1 MIMNGYEIDTININ
15 TWAQVEQYIDSESSF
30 VSMPPS
36 YFERAIYGG
45 YPKDAFSKGQLAS
58 KSWLLEKLFEQT
70 DQNNN
75 HTVALLG
82 CWVGSIVQPLISSI
96 NIERVYGIDVDPDA
110 IELAERFNQRYVQ
123 DGWKFKGVVA
133 DAATLNTGNMF
144 FETGGEL
151 IHTTPDLI
159 INTSCEHMDTH
170 WFNTAED
177 HQMIAMQTNDSEGY
191 MGHINTCTNIEEMFA
206 KYPMRKRLYA
216 GIMKT
221 PAYTRFMQIGYR

>member
-1 MIMNGYEIDTININ
+1 MSGCEIDTINNN
-15 TWAQVEQYIDSESSF
+15 TWAKVEEYIDSESSF
-30 VSMPPS
+30 VFMPPS

-58 KSWLLEKLFEQT
+58 KSWLLEKLFKSVTYDKEY
-70 DQNNN
+70 
-75 HTVALLG
+75 TVAVLG
-82 CWVGSIVQPLISSI
+82 CWVGSIIQPLFNVA
-96 NIERVYGIDVDPDA
+96 NIKRVYGLDIDPAA

-133 DAATLNTGNMF
+133 DASTQCTSNMM

-151 IHTTPDLI
+151 IQVTPSLV

-170 WFNTAED
+170 WFETADSE
-177 HQMIAMQTNDSEGY
+177 QLIAMQTNDSEGY
-191 MGHINTCTNIEEMFA
+191 VGHINTCKSIEEMFE
-206 KYPMRKRLYA
+206 KYPMRKRMYA

-221 PAYTRFMQIGYR
+221 PAYTRFMQIGYK